1 MDCTHCRTPLPDE
14 ARFCFS
20 CGSDLSDG
28 GVKTVVRPRDV
39 TAELQDRLTR
49 VLSGRYTVQKLLGA
63 GGMGAVF
70 LADDLTLERAVAIKV
85 LPPDMSRDERVV
97 ARFQREAK
105 TAAKLDH
112 PNIIPIHRVE
122 GESGLHYI
130 VMKYVTGRSLDS
142 MLDAG
147 QPLPI
152 PFALRILGEAAA
164 ALGHAHARGVV
175 HRDVKPA
182 NIMLGADDQ
191 VVLTD
196 FGISKVGDL
205 TAQLTQTGMII
216 GTPHYMAPEQATG
229 RDVDGRADQ
238 YSLAVLGHQLFT
250 GKLLFS
256 GDAAHT
262 IIYRHVSE
270 QPPRVMS
277 LRPDVPPA
285 VDAALDRALRKEP
298 DERFATMEEFA
309 RALRGESVAGAV
321 TAKPS
326 TRALNAATVRMAR
339 PMRKRPSRKRAVI
352 VSLAVLVAAGALA
365 ARAVTGRPGVVAS
378 TSTLSETVAPPPGA
392 TPLVVAP
399 VDTAA
404 ATSQVASNPPTDSVT
419 PAPLATTTSKPNV
432 RPIAQRAGGLRA
444 GRRTSA
450 ARDSRQDQRSLP
462 APQFARLTVASEP
475 YGTLFVDG
483 VEIGDTPIANY
494 SLPVGQRVELRV
506 ERDGYKTKRESIM
519 ISGPN
524 AIRRRYVLESGEQP

>member
-1 MDCTHCRTPLPDE
+1 VDCTHCHTPLPDE

-39 TAELQDRLTR
+39 TAELQDRLTH
-49 VLSGRYTVQKLLGA
+49 VLAGRYNVQKLLGA

-70 LADDLTLERAVAIKV
+70 LAEDLTLERTVAIKV

-97 ARFQREAK
+97 VRFQREAK

-122 GESGLHYI
+122 SESGLHYF

-142 MLDAG
+142 MLEEG
-147 QPLPI
+147 QPLPV
-152 PFALRILGEAAA
+152 PFVVRVLAEAAA

-229 RDVDGRADQ
+229 REVDGRADQ
-238 YSLAVLGHQLFT
+238 YSLAVLGYQLFT
-250 GKLLFS
+250 GKLLFG
-256 GDAAHT
+256 GDSAHT

-270 QPPRVMS
+270 QPPRVS
-277 LRPDVPPA
+277 LVRPDVPPA
-285 VDAALDRALRKEP
+285 ADTALDRALSKQP
-298 DERFATMEEFA
+298 DERFATMEDFA
-309 RALRGESVAGAV
+309 RALRDESVAGSLK
-321 TAKPS
+321 TKPM
-326 TRALNAATVRMAR
+326 TRALNAPTVPIAR
-339 PMRKRPSRKRAVI
+339 RAPRPKPSRRVPMIAI
-352 VSLAVLVAAGALA
+352 LAVVVAAGGVA
-365 ARAVTGRPGVVAS
+365 AAYMTRQTRVTSAPMPES
-378 TSTLSETVAPPPGA
+378 TTVAA
-392 TPLVVAP
+392 AP
-399 VDTAA
+399 TV
-404 ATSQVASNPPTDSVT
+404 NEP
-419 PAPLATTTSKPNV
+419 PLATPMDTATPTVDSLVPPPV
-432 RPIAQRAGGLRA
+432 VVETRPRPIAQRAA
-444 GRRTSA
+444 RRTSA
-450 ARDSRQDQRSLP
+450 ARSAP
-462 APQFARLTVASEP
+462 ADDERAQGRQFARLTVASEP

-483 VEIGDTPIANY
+483 VEVGDTPIANF
-494 SLPVGQRVELRV
+494 SLPVGRRVELRV

-524 AIRRRYVLESGEQP
+524 PVRRRYILEPGEQP

>member
-1 MDCTHCRTPLPDE
+1 MNCTHCQTPLPDE

-20 CGSDLSDG
+20 CGSDLSGG

-39 TAELQDRLTR
+39 TAELQDRMTHVLT
-49 VLSGRYTVQKLLGA
+49 GRYRVQKLLGA

-70 LADDLTLERAVAIKV
+70 LADDLTLEREVAIKV

-122 GESGLHYI
+122 SEGGLHYF

-142 MLDAG
+142 MLDDG
-147 QPLPI
+147 RPLPI
-152 PFALRILGEAAA
+152 PFATRVLSEAAA

-238 YSLAVLGHQLFT
+238 YSLAVVGYQLFT

-256 GDAAHT
+256 GDSAHT

-270 QPPRVMS
+270 EPPRAS
-277 LRPDVPPA
+277 SSRSDVPPA
-285 VDAALDRALRKEP
+285 ADAALSRALRKEP
-298 DERFATMEEFA
+298 NERFATMEEFA
-309 RALRGESVAGAV
+309 RALRGEAVAG
-321 TAKPS
+321 TAPKPS
-326 TRALNAATVRMAR
+326 TRALNAATVPLKRSA
-339 PMRKRPSRKRAVI
+339 PRKKRSRAP
-352 VSLAVLVAAGALA
+352 LVAAALTVLLVGGAA
-365 ARAVTGRPGVVAS
+365 GAWMVTNRQPATEVANAPAIQI
-378 TSTLSETVAPPPGA
+378 ETAPPPA
-392 TPLVVAP
+392 APPIVSAP
-399 VDTAA
+399 VDTTPALP
-404 ATSQVASNPPTDSVT
+404 ATSSTTGADSAPPAVT
-419 PAPLATTTSKPNV
+419 KRPSARPLANL
-432 RPIAQRAGGLRA
+432 AA
-444 GRRTSA
+444 RRTARRA
-450 ARDSRQDQRSLP
+450 ASDEERP
-462 APQFARLTVASEP
+462 AAQFARLTVASEP
-475 YGTLFVDG
+475 YGTLYVDG
-483 VEIGDTPIANY
+483 VEVGDTPIANHP
-494 SLPVGQRVELRV
+494 LPIGRRVELRV
-506 ERDGYKTKRESIM
+506 ERDGYRTKRESIM

-524 AIRRRYVLESGEQP
+524 PVRRRYILEPAEQP

>member
-39 TAELQDRLTR
+39 TAELQDRLTHT
-49 VLSGRYTVQKLLGA
+49 LSGRYKVKKLLGA

-70 LADDLTLERAVAIKV
+70 LADDLTLEREVAIKV

-97 ARFQREAK
+97 ARFHREAK
-105 TAAKLDH
+105 TAARLDH

-122 GESGLHYI
+122 SESGLHYF
-130 VMKYVTGRSLDS
+130 VMKYVTGRSLES

-152 PFALRILGEAAA
+152 PFAIRVLSEAAA

-196 FGISKVGDL
+196 FGISKAGDL
-205 TAQLTQTGMII
+205 TSQLTQTGMII

-256 GDAAHT
+256 GDSAHT

-270 QPPRVMS
+270 QPPRVAK
-277 LRPDVPPA
+277 LRPEVPAA
-285 VDAALDRALRKEP
+285 VDTALDRALRKEP
-298 DERFATMEEFA
+298 DERFATMDAFA
-309 RALRGESVAGAV
+309 RALRGESVASDA
-321 TAKPS
+321 TPRPS
-326 TRALNAATVRMAR
+326 TRALNAPTVRMAPAPTRARRSRR
-339 PMRKRPSRKRAVI
+339 PALIAAAVAM
-352 VSLAVLVAAGALA
+352 LAIGAVGAQMVLGRSTTAAPTA
-365 ARAVTGRPGVVAS
+365 TSTDVVA
-378 TSTLSETVAPPPGA
+378 APPPAAPPLPVASIDSSA
-392 TPLVVAP
+392 TTSP
-399 VDTAA
+399 
-404 ATSQVASNPPTDSVT
+404 ATSSPSTDPVASPPVITRNE
-419 PAPLATTTSKPNV
+419 PGV
-432 RPIAQRAGGLRA
+432 RPIADRLARRA
-444 GRRTSA
+444 A
-450 ARDSRQDQRSLP
+450 ARTGDADRP
-462 APQFARLTVASEP
+462 APLRQLARLTVASEP
-475 YGTLFVDG
+475 YGTLYVDG

-494 SLPVGQRVELRV
+494 QLPVGRRVELRV

-519 ISGPN
+519 VNGPN
-524 AIRRRYVLESGEQP
+524 AIRRRYILEAGEQP

>member
-1 MDCTHCRTPLPDE
+1 MDCTHCHTPLPDE

-28 GVKTVVRPRDV
+28 GVKTVVHPRDV

-49 VLSGRYTVQKLLGA
+49 VLGGRYNVQKLLGA

-70 LADDLTLERAVAIKV
+70 LAEDLTLERTVAIKV

-122 GESGLHYI
+122 SESGLHYF

-142 MLDAG
+142 LLEAG
-147 QPLPI
+147 QPLPV
-152 PFALRILGEAAA
+152 PFAMRVLAEAAA

-238 YSLAVLGHQLFT
+238 YSLAVLGYQLFT

-256 GDAAHT
+256 GDSAHT

-270 QPPRVMS
+270 QPPLVSS
-277 LRPDVPPA
+277 LRPEVPPA
-285 VDAALDRALRKEP
+285 AEAALDRALSKEP
-298 DERFATMEEFA
+298 DERFPTMEDFA
-309 RALRGESVAGAV
+309 RALRGEVVAAPAK
-321 TAKPS
+321 AKPS
-326 TRALNAATVRMAR
+326 TRVLNAPTVPIARREVRPKPSRRVPLIALLALLLAAGGVAAAFMTRQARVASAPREDKRAADAAPAVTEPTATVPVDTSSPA
-339 PMRKRPSRKRAVI
+339 AVD
-352 VSLAVLVAAGALA
+352 SAPTTDSA
-365 ARAVTGRPGVVAS
+365 
-378 TSTLSETVAPPPGA
+378 APPPA
-392 TPLVVAP
+392 VIEPRL
-399 VDTAA
+399 
-404 ATSQVASNPPTDSVT
+404 
-419 PAPLATTTSKPNV
+419 
-432 RPIAQRAGGLRA
+432 RPIAQRVA
-444 GRRTSA
+444 RRVSA
-450 ARDSRQDQRSLP
+450 ARGSPQGRAQGDSGRRNVER
-462 APQFARLTVASEP
+462 QFARLTVASEP

-483 VEIGDTPIANY
+483 VEVGDTPIANY
-494 SLPVGQRVELRV
+494 SLPVGRRVELRI

-524 AIRRRYVLESGEQP
+524 PVRRRYILEPEQP

>member
-49 VLSGRYTVQKLLGA
+49 VLTGRYTVRKLLGA

-70 LADDLTLERAVAIKV
+70 LADDLTLEREVAIKV
-85 LPPDMSRDERVV
+85 LPPDMSRDDRVV
-97 ARFQREAK
+97 ARFHREAK

-122 GESGLHYI
+122 SESGLHYF
-130 VMKYVTGRSLDS
+130 VMKYVTGRSLES

-147 QPLPI
+147 RPLPI
-152 PFALRILGEAAA
+152 PLAVRILSEAAA

-175 HRDVKPA
+175 HRDIKPA

-229 RDVDGRADQ
+229 REVDGRADQ

-256 GDAAHT
+256 GDSAHT

-270 QPPRVMS
+270 QPPRVAS

-309 RALRGESVAGAV
+309 RALRGESVASQSASR
-321 TAKPS
+321 PS
-326 TRALNAATVRMAR
+326 TRALNAATVRMKPA
-339 PMRKRPSRKRAVI
+339 PVRKRTSRRAPGIAIAAV
-352 VSLAVLVAAGALA
+352 VLVIAGLGARMTLGRSA
-365 ARAVTGRPGVVAS
+365 AREAASPIDVA
-378 TSTLSETVAPPPGA
+378 TAPPPAAPPPVA
-392 TPLVVAP
+392 T
-399 VDTAA
+399 VDTS
-404 ATSQVASNPPTDSVT
+404 ATASLAPQSPSTDSVIPSIT
-419 PAPLATTTSKPNV
+419 RSEPSV
-432 RPIAQRAGGLRA
+432 RPIAPRLARRVNGARGGDAERS
-444 GRRTSA
+444 TPT
-450 ARDSRQDQRSLP
+450 RQL
-462 APQFARLTVASEP
+462 ARLTVASEP

-483 VEIGDTPIANY
+483 VEVGDTPIANY
-494 SLPVGQRVELRV
+494 QLPVGRRVEVRV
-506 ERDGYKTKRESIM
+506 ERDGYKTKRETITV
-519 ISGPN
+519 SGPN
-524 AIRRRYVLESGEQP
+524 AIRRRYILEPGEQP

>member
-1 MDCTHCRTPLPDE
+1 MDCTHCHTPLPDE

-49 VLSGRYTVQKLLGA
+49 VLAGRYAVHKLLGA

-205 TAQLTQTGMII
+205 TSQLTQTGMII

-229 RDVDGRADQ
+229 REVDGRADQ

-256 GDAAHT
+256 GDSAHT

-277 LRPDVPPA
+277 LRPDVPRA

-298 DERFATMEEFA
+298 DERFATMEDFA
-309 RALRGESVAGAV
+309 RALRGESVGGAV

-326 TRALNAATVRMAR
+326 TRALNAATVRMAQ
-339 PMRKRPSRKRAVI
+339 PAMRKRPARKRAVI
-352 VSLAVLVAAGALA
+352 ATLAVLVAAGALA
-365 ARAVTGRPGVVAS
+365 ARVVAGRPGAVGT
-378 TSTLSETVAPPPGA
+378 TSTPSETVAPPPGA
-392 TPLVVAP
+392 PPLVVAP
-399 VDTAA
+399 VDTTA
-404 ATSQVASNPPTDSVT
+404 ATSQVASNAPTDSVT
-419 PAPLATTTSKPNV
+419 PAPLATTSEPKV
-432 RPIAQRAGGLRA
+432 RPIAQRAGALRA
-444 GRRTSA
+444 GRRTNA
-450 ARDSRQDQRSLP
+450 ARSAQQDDELP
-462 APQFARLTVASEP
+462 ARQFARLTVASEP

-494 SLPVGQRVELRV
+494 SLPVGRRVELRV

-524 AIRRRYVLESGEQP
+524 AIRRRYILESGEQP

>member
-1 MDCTHCRTPLPDE
+1 MDCTRCRTPLPDE

-20 CGSDLSDG
+20 CGSDMSDG

-49 VLSGRYTVQKLLGA
+49 VLAGRYRVQKLLGA

-70 LADDLTLERAVAIKV
+70 LADDLTLEREVAIKV
-85 LPPDMSRDERVV
+85 LPPDMSSDERVV
-97 ARFQREAK
+97 ARFHREAK

-122 GESGLHYI
+122 SESGLHYF
-130 VMKYVTGRSLDS
+130 VMKYVTGRSLES
-142 MLDAG
+142 MLEAQ

-152 PFALRILGEAAA
+152 AFAVRILSEAAA

-216 GTPHYMAPEQATG
+216 GTPHFMAPEQATG

-256 GDAAHT
+256 GDSAHT

-270 QPPRVMS
+270 QPPRVAK
-277 LRPDVPPA
+277 LRPEVPAA

-298 DERFATMEEFA
+298 DERFATMEEFV
-309 RALRGESVAGAV
+309 RALRGESVASRG
-321 TAKPS
+321 TPRPS
-326 TRALNAATVRMAR
+326 TRALNAATVRLPQAPAPGR
-339 PMRKRPSRKRAVI
+339 RSRRAASI
-352 VSLAVLVAAGALA
+352 AAAAIILVAGAVGARMALGRSKVPVETATPSTNVA
-365 ARAVTGRPGVVAS
+365 ATPAVAVPLLPIAPVDSSVA
-378 TSTLSETVAPPPGA
+378 TSSSSPADSQVAPPMVTRNEP
-392 TPLVVAP
+392 TVRPVAERL
-399 VDTAA
+399 TRR
-404 ATSQVASNPPTDSVT
+404 VASRTTDADR
-419 PAPLATTTSKPNV
+419 PAPI
-432 RPIAQRAGGLRA
+432 R
-444 GRRTSA
+444 
-450 ARDSRQDQRSLP
+450 
-462 APQFARLTVASEP
+462 QFARLTVASEP
-475 YGTLFVDG
+475 YGTLYIDG

-494 SLPVGQRVELRV
+494 QLPVGRRVELRV
-506 ERDGYKTKRESIM
+506 ERDGYRTKRESIM
-519 ISGPN
+519 VNGPN
-524 AIRRRYVLESGEQP
+524 AIRRRYILESAEQP

>member
-1 MDCTHCRTPLPDE
+1 MDCTHCHTPLPDE

-20 CGSDLSDG
+20 CGSDLSGG

-39 TAELQDRLTR
+39 TVELHDRLTH
-49 VLSGRYTVQKLLGA
+49 VLAGRYNVQKLLGA

-122 GESGLHYI
+122 SESGLHYF
-130 VMKYVTGRSLDS
+130 VMKYVTGRSLES
-142 MLDAG
+142 VLDAG

-152 PFALRILGEAAA
+152 SFVVRILAEAAA

-216 GTPHYMAPEQATG
+216 GTPHYMAPEQAKG
-229 RDVDGRADQ
+229 CEVDGRADQ
-238 YSLAVLGHQLFT
+238 YSLAVLGHQLLT

-256 GDAAHT
+256 GDSAHT

-270 QPPRVMS
+270 QPPRVAS
-277 LRPDVPPA
+277 LRSDVPPA

-309 RALRGESVAGAV
+309 RALRGEAVASAP
-321 TAKPS
+321 TARPS
-326 TRALNAATVRMAR
+326 TRALNAATVRLTQ
-339 PMRKRPSRKRAVI
+339 PPKRKRPSRRPVLIAT
-352 VSLAVLVAAGALA
+352 LAVVLAAGALG
-365 ARAVTGRPGVVAS
+365 ARMVIGGPAVTGSTTTPSEIAASPPAAPPLPVVSDDTNASVSQIPSSPPGDSVAS
-378 TSTLSETVAPPPGA
+378 API
-392 TPLVVAP
+392 
-399 VDTAA
+399 
-404 ATSQVASNPPTDSVT
+404 
-419 PAPLATTTSKPNV
+419 TTTNEPRL
-432 RPIAQRAGGLRA
+432 RPSAQRVA
-444 GRRTSA
+444 RRLSA
-450 ARDSRQDQRSLP
+450 ERNAQRDDDRSLP
-462 APQFARLTVASEP
+462 ARQFARLTVASEP
-475 YGTLFVDG
+475 YGTLYVDG
-483 VEIGDTPIANY
+483 VEVGDTPIANY
-494 SLPVGQRVELRV
+494 QLPVGRRVEVRV

-524 AIRRRYVLESGEQP
+524 AIRRRYLLELGEQP

>member
-1 MDCTHCRTPLPDE
+1 MDCTHCHTPLPDE

-39 TAELQDRLTR
+39 TAELQDRLTH
-49 VLSGRYTVQKLLGA
+49 VLAGRYNVQKLLGA

-70 LADDLTLERAVAIKV
+70 LAEDLTLERTVAIKV

-122 GESGLHYI
+122 SESGIHYF

-142 MLDAG
+142 LLEAG
-147 QPLPI
+147 QPLPV
-152 PFALRILGEAAA
+152 PFAMRVLAEAAA

-229 RDVDGRADQ
+229 REVDGRADQ
-238 YSLAVLGHQLFT
+238 YSLAVLGYQLFT

-256 GDAAHT
+256 GDSAHT

-270 QPPRVMS
+270 QPPRVSS
-277 LRPDVPPA
+277 LRPEVPPA
-285 VDAALDRALRKEP
+285 AEAALDRALSKEP
-298 DERFATMEEFA
+298 DERFRTMEDFA
-309 RALRGESVAGAV
+309 RALRGEAVAAPAK
-321 TAKPS
+321 AKPS
-326 TRALNAATVRMAR
+326 TRVLNAPTVPIAR
-339 PMRKRPSRKRAVI
+339 REVRAKPSRRVPVI
-352 VSLAVLVAAGALA
+352 AMLAILVAAGGVA
-365 ARAVTGRPGVVAS
+365 AAFMTRQARVASAPREDNRVADAAPAVTEPGPAAITADTSSPAVDSVA
-378 TSTLSETVAPPPGA
+378 
-392 TPLVVAP
+392 
-399 VDTAA
+399 
-404 ATSQVASNPPTDSVT
+404 ASSPPTVIET
-419 PAPLATTTSKPNV
+419 RP
-432 RPIAQRAGGLRA
+432 RPIAQRLARRSGAARSAPADDDRARA
-444 GRRTSA
+444 GR
-450 ARDSRQDQRSLP
+450 
-462 APQFARLTVASEP
+462 QFARLTVASEP

-494 SLPVGQRVELRV
+494 SLPVGRRVELRI

-524 AIRRRYVLESGEQP
+524 PVRRRYILEPEQP

>member
-1 MDCTHCRTPLPDE
+1 MDCTHCHTPLPDE

-39 TAELQDRLTR
+39 TAELHDRLTH
-49 VLSGRYTVQKLLGA
+49 VLSGRYRVQKLLGA

-70 LADDLTLERAVAIKV
+70 LADDLTLEREVAIKV

-97 ARFQREAK
+97 ARFHREAK

-122 GESGLHYI
+122 SESGLHYF
-130 VMKYVTGRSLDS
+130 VMKYVTGRSLES

-152 PFALRILGEAAA
+152 PFAVRILSEAAA

-256 GDAAHT
+256 GDSAHT

-270 QPPRVMS
+270 QPPRVAK
-277 LRPDVPPA
+277 LRPEVPAA

-298 DERFATMEEFA
+298 DERFASMEEFA
-309 RALRGESVAGAV
+309 RALRGEAIADP
-321 TAKPS
+321 TAPRPS
-326 TRALNAATVRMAR
+326 TRALNAATVRIAQAPAR
-339 PMRKRPSRKRAVI
+339 ARKSRRPVRIAAAA
-352 VSLAVLVAAGALA
+352 AVLVIAAVGARTALLRSTSVDQTVG
-365 ARAVTGRPGVVAS
+365 ARADVA
-378 TSTLSETVAPPPGA
+378 TAPPPA
-392 TPLVVAP
+392 APPLPVAS
-399 VDTAA
+399 DSSA
-404 ATSQVASNPPTDSVT
+404 ATSAADAKPSPDSTV
-419 PAPLATTTSKPNV
+419 PAPVIPRNEPRA
-432 RPIAQRAGGLRA
+432 RPIAQRLA
-444 GRRTSA
+444 RRMNGTRTGTA
-450 ARDSRQDQRSLP
+450 DEP
-462 APQFARLTVASEP
+462 APVRQFARLTVASEP
-475 YGTLFVDG
+475 YGTLYIDG

-494 SLPVGQRVELRV
+494 QVPVGRRVELRV
-506 ERDGYKTKRESIM
+506 ERDGFRTRRESIM
-519 ISGPN
+519 VNGPN
-524 AIRRRYVLESGEQP
+524 AIRRRYILEPGEQP

>member
-1 MDCTHCRTPLPDE
+1 MDCTHCHTPLPDE

-28 GVKTVVRPRDV
+28 GVKTIVRPRDV

-49 VLSGRYTVQKLLGA
+49 VLAGRYTVQKLLGA

-152 PFALRILGEAAA
+152 PFAMRILAEAAA

-256 GDAAHT
+256 GDSAHT

-270 QPPRVMS
+270 QPPRVVS

-309 RALRGESVAGAV
+309 RAVRGESVAGAV

-326 TRALNAATVRMAR
+326 TRALNAATVRMAQ
-339 PMRKRPSRKRAVI
+339 PAMRKRRSRKRAVFAT
-352 VSLAVLVAAGALA
+352 LAVLVAAGALA
-365 ARAVTGRPGVVAS
+365 ARAVTGRPGVAGSTASPSAIVA
-378 TSTLSETVAPPPGA
+378 APPPA
-392 TPLVVAP
+392 TQPPPAAP
-399 VDTAA
+399 VDTSASLS
-404 ATSQVASNPPTDSVT
+404 TSLVADPVVTKPVT
-419 PAPLATTTSKPNV
+419 PTKEPRI
-432 RPIAQRAGGLRA
+432 RPIAQRGGALRA

-450 ARDSRQDQRSLP
+450 ARSAQQDDALP
-462 APQFARLTVASEP
+462 AQQFARLTVASEP

-494 SLPVGQRVELRV
+494 SLPVGRRVELRV

-519 ISGPN
+519 ITGPN
-524 AIRRRYVLESGEQP
+524 AIRRRYILESGEQP

>member
-1 MDCTHCRTPLPDE
+1 MDCTHCHTPLPDE

-39 TAELQDRLTR
+39 TAELEDRLTR
-49 VLSGRYTVQKLLGA
+49 VLAGRYKVQKLLGA

-70 LADDLTLERAVAIKV
+70 LADDLTLEREVAIKV
-85 LPPDMSRDERVV
+85 LPPDMSRDDRVV

-122 GESGLHYI
+122 SESGLHYF
-130 VMKYVTGRSLDS
+130 VMKYVTGRSLES
-142 MLDAG
+142 MLEPG
-147 QPLPI
+147 QPLPV
-152 PFALRILGEAAA
+152 PFVIRVLAEAAA

-229 RDVDGRADQ
+229 REVDGRADQ

-256 GDAAHT
+256 GDSAHT

-270 QPPRVMS
+270 EPPRVAS
-277 LRPDVPPA
+277 LRRDVPPA
-285 VDAALDRALRKEP
+285 ADAALHRALRKQP
-298 DERFATMEEFA
+298 DERFATMEAFA
-309 RALRGESVAGAV
+309 KALRGEAVPGA
-321 TAKPS
+321 APALPS
-326 TRALNAATVRMAR
+326 TRVLNAATVRMTQPAR
-339 PMRKRPSRKRAVI
+339 RKQPSRRRAAI
-352 VSLAVLVAAGALA
+352 AALAVLLVVGVLGAGMLIDRPDATPSTALPKEIVAASPPA
-365 ARAVTGRPGVVAS
+365 APPVPVPAVDTS
-378 TSTLSETVAPPPGA
+378 TSLSHV
-392 TPLVVAP
+392 L
-399 VDTAA
+399 
-404 ATSQVASNPPTDSVT
+404 SNPPADSVV
-419 PAPLATTTSKPNV
+419 AQPLTATDEPKL
-432 RPIAQRAGGLRA
+432 RPIAQRAG
-444 GRRTSA
+444 RRTSVPPREHSRNA
-450 ARDSRQDQRSLP
+450 QRDPVR
-462 APQFARLTVASEP
+462 QFAHLTVASEP
-475 YGTLFVDG
+475 YGTLYVDG
-483 VEIGDTPIANY
+483 VEVGDTPIANY
-494 SLPVGQRVELRV
+494 PLPLGRRVELRV
-506 ERDGYKTKRESIM
+506 ERDGYKSKRESIM

-524 AIRRRYVLESGEQP
+524 PIRRRYILEPGEQP

>member
-39 TAELQDRLTR
+39 TAELQGQLTH
-49 VLSGRYTVQKLLGA
+49 VLSGRYKVRTLLGA

-70 LADDLTLERAVAIKV
+70 LADDLTLEREVAIKV

-97 ARFQREAK
+97 ARFHREAK

-122 GESGLHYI
+122 SESGLHYF
-130 VMKYVTGRSLDS
+130 VMKYVTGRSLES

-152 PFALRILGEAAA
+152 PFAVRILSEAAA

-256 GDAAHT
+256 GDSAHT

-270 QPPRVMS
+270 QPPRVAQM
-277 LRPDVPPA
+277 RPEVPPA

-298 DERFATMEEFA
+298 DERFVSMEEFA
-309 RALRGESVAGAV
+309 RALRGEAVADP
-321 TAKPS
+321 TTPRPS
-326 TRALNAATVRMAR
+326 TRSLNAATVRMRQLPAR
-339 PMRKRPSRKRAVI
+339 ARKSRRPVVIAAVA
-352 VSLAVLVAAGALA
+352 VVLVIGAVGARTVLVRSKAAAPVA
-365 ARAVTGRPGVVAS
+365 TPRDVAS
-378 TSTLSETVAPPPGA
+378 APPPA
-392 TPLVVAP
+392 APPLPVAS
-399 VDTAA
+399 VDSSV
-404 ATSQVASNPPTDSVT
+404 ATSATSAKPSTDSAV
-419 PAPLATTTSKPNV
+419 PPPVIARNEPRV
-432 RPIAQRAGGLRA
+432 RPIAQRLA
-444 GRRTSA
+444 RRVNG
-450 ARDSRQDQRSLP
+450 ARTGDAEQP
-462 APQFARLTVASEP
+462 APVRQFARLTVASEP
-475 YGTLFVDG
+475 YGTLYVDG
-483 VEIGDTPIANY
+483 VEVGDTPIANY
-494 SLPVGQRVELRV
+494 QVPVGRRVELRV
-506 ERDGYKTKRESIM
+506 ERDGFKTRRESIM
-519 ISGPN
+519 VNGPN
-524 AIRRRYVLESGEQP
+524 AIRRRYILESGEQP

>member
-28 GVKTVVRPRDV
+28 GIKTVVRPRDV

-49 VLSGRYTVQKLLGA
+49 VLTGRYTVRKLLGA

-70 LADDLTLERAVAIKV
+70 LADDLTLEREVAIKV
-85 LPPDMSRDERVV
+85 LPPDMSRDDRVV
-97 ARFQREAK
+97 ARFHREAK

-122 GESGLHYI
+122 SESGLHYF
-130 VMKYVTGRSLDS
+130 VMKYVAGRSLES

-152 PFALRILGEAAA
+152 PFAVRILSEAAA

-229 RDVDGRADQ
+229 REVDGRADQ
-238 YSLAVLGHQLFT
+238 YSLAVLGHQLFS

-256 GDAAHT
+256 GDSAHT

-270 QPPRVMS
+270 QPPRVAT
-277 LRPDVPPA
+277 LRSDVPPA
-285 VDAALDRALRKEP
+285 VDATLDRALRKEP

-309 RALRGESVAGAV
+309 RALRGESVPSPSASR
-321 TAKPS
+321 PS
-326 TRALNAATVRMAR
+326 TRALNAATVRMKPPTVR
-339 PMRKRPSRKRAVI
+339 TRTSRRAAAIAVAA
-352 VSLAVLVAAGALA
+352 VVLVGAGAGAKMMSGRSAA
-365 ARAVTGRPGVVAS
+365 AREAAS
-378 TSTLSETVAPPPGA
+378 PIDSATVPPPAAPPP
-392 TPLVVAP
+392 
-399 VDTAA
+399 
-404 ATSQVASNPPTDSVT
+404 VASADSSATASLLPQNPSTDSAIPPVT
-419 PAPLATTTSKPNV
+419 RDAPSV
-432 RPIAQRAGGLRA
+432 RPIAQRPIAQRLARRASEARGGDAERS
-444 GRRTSA
+444 TPT
-450 ARDSRQDQRSLP
+450 RQL
-462 APQFARLTVASEP
+462 ARLTVASEP

-483 VEIGDTPIANY
+483 VEVGDTPIANY
-494 SLPVGQRVELRV
+494 QLPVGRRVEVRV
-506 ERDGYKTKRESIM
+506 ERDGYKTKRETITV
-519 ISGPN
+519 SGPN
-524 AIRRRYVLESGEQP
+524 AIRRRYILEPGEQP

>member
-1 MDCTHCRTPLPDE
+1 MNCTHCHTPLPDE
-14 ARFCFS
+14 ARFCFA
-20 CGSDLSDG
+20 CGSDLSGG

-39 TAELQDRLTR
+39 TAELQDRLTH

-85 LPPDMSRDERVV
+85 LPPEMSRDERVV
-97 ARFQREAK
+97 ARFHREAK

-122 GESGLHYI
+122 SESGLHYF
-130 VMKYVTGRSLDS
+130 VMKYVTGRSLES
-142 MLDAG
+142 ILDVG
-147 QPLPI
+147 EPLPI
-152 PFALRILGEAAA
+152 PFAVRMLTEAAA

-250 GKLLFS
+250 GRLLFS
-256 GDAAHT
+256 GDSAHT

-270 QPPRVMS
+270 QPPRVAS
-277 LRPDVPPA
+277 LRPEVPAA

-309 RALRGESVAGAV
+309 RALRGEGAAV
-321 TAKPS
+321 PRTRPA
-326 TRALNAATVRMAR
+326 TRALNAATVRMTQPQRR
-339 PMRKRPSRKRAVI
+339 PRKSRRFAAIAAVAAI
-352 VSLAVLVAAGALA
+352 LAAGALGA
-365 ARAVTGRPGVVAS
+365 TMVLGRS
-378 TSTLSETVAPPPGA
+378 NAPPSTA
-392 TPLVVAP
+392 TPTELAASPPPAAP
-399 VDTAA
+399 PDPAALVDTSI
-404 ATSQVASNPPTDSVT
+404 ATSSTTPSRSTDSVK
-419 PAPLATTTSKPNV
+419 PAPVIALNEPRS
-432 RPIAQRAGGLRA
+432 RPVAQRLA
-444 GRRTSA
+444 RRVSEARTGDANRSA
-450 ARDSRQDQRSLP
+450 PIR
-462 APQFARLTVASEP
+462 QFARLTVASEP
-475 YGTLFVDG
+475 YGTLYVDG
-483 VEIGDTPIANY
+483 VEVGDTPIANY
-494 SLPVGQRVELRV
+494 QLPVGRRVELRV
-506 ERDGYKTKRESIM
+506 ERDGYKTRRESI
-519 ISGPN
+519 IVNGPN
-524 AIRRRYVLESGEQP
+524 PIRRRYILEAGEQP

>member
-20 CGSDLSDG
+20 CGSDLSGG
-28 GVKTVVRPRDV
+28 GVKTVVRPHDV
-39 TAELQDRLTR
+39 TAELQDRLTH
-49 VLSGRYTVQKLLGA
+49 VLAGRYTVQKLLGA

-70 LADDLTLERAVAIKV
+70 LADDLALERAVAIKV

-122 GESGLHYI
+122 SENGLHYF
-130 VMKYVTGRSLDS
+130 VMKYVTGRSLES

-152 PFALRILGEAAA
+152 PFAMRILAEAAA

-238 YSLAVLGHQLFT
+238 YALAVLGHQLFT
-250 GKLLFS
+250 GRLLFS
-256 GDAAHT
+256 GDSAHT

-270 QPPRVMS
+270 QPPRVAS

-326 TRALNAATVRMAR
+326 TRALNAATVRMTQPA
-339 PMRKRPSRKRAVI
+339 MRKRPSRAVI
-352 VSLAVLVAAGALA
+352 ATLAVLAAAGALA
-365 ARAVTGRPGVVAS
+365 ARTLVGRREVTGSTVSPPSAPPLPVAS
-378 TSTLSETVAPPPGA
+378 SDTSAPI
-392 TPLVVAP
+392 
-399 VDTAA
+399 
-404 ATSQVASNPPTDSVT
+404 SQVSSSVPTDSVV
-419 PAPLATTTSKPNV
+419 PPPVAATNEPRV
-432 RPIAQRAGGLRA
+432 RPIVQRAA
-444 GRRTSA
+444 RRTSA
-450 ARDSRQDQRSLP
+450 ARNAQPNDDRPSP
-462 APQFARLTVASEP
+462 ARQFARLTVASEP

-483 VEIGDTPIANY
+483 LEIGDTPIANY
-494 SLPVGQRVELRV
+494 SLPVGRRVELRV

-519 ISGPN
+519 VTGPN
-524 AIRRRYVLESGEQP
+524 AIRRRYILESGEQP

>member
-1 MDCTHCRTPLPDE
+1 MNCTHCQTPLPDE

-20 CGSDLSDG
+20 CGSDLSGG

-39 TAELQDRLTR
+39 TAELQERMTH
-49 VLSGRYTVQKLLGA
+49 VLAGRYRVQKLLGA

-70 LADDLTLERAVAIKV
+70 LADDLTLEREVAIKV

-97 ARFQREAK
+97 VRFQREAK

-122 GESGLHYI
+122 SEGGLHYF

-142 MLDAG
+142 VLDDG
-147 QPLPI
+147 RPLPV
-152 PFALRILGEAAA
+152 PFAMRVLSEAAA
-164 ALGHAHARGVV
+164 ALGHAHTRGVV

-238 YSLAVLGHQLFT
+238 YSLAVVGYQLFT

-256 GDAAHT
+256 GDSAHT

-270 QPPRVMS
+270 EPPRTS
-277 LRPDVPPA
+277 SSRPDVPPA
-285 VDAALDRALRKEP
+285 ADAALHRALRKEP
-298 DERFATMEEFA
+298 NERFATMEDFA
-309 RALRGESVAGAV
+309 RALRGEAVAS
-321 TAKPS
+321 TRPRPS
-326 TRALNAATVRMAR
+326 TRALNAATVPLAAR
-339 PMRKRPSRKRAVI
+339 RAPRKKSSRVP
-352 VSLAVLVAAGALA
+352 LVAAALTVILATGAAGAWIMMNRRATTASEKTPPAQVVSMSPPPPA
-365 ARAVTGRPGVVAS
+365 APLPVAS
-378 TSTLSETVAPPPGA
+378 VDTSTVTPTSEP
-392 TPLVVAP
+392 
-399 VDTAA
+399 
-404 ATSQVASNPPTDSVT
+404 NPPADSVISRPSVT
-419 PAPLATTTSKPNV
+419 PKRPRLG
-432 RPIAQRAGGLRA
+432 PIAQRV

-450 ARDSRQDQRSLP
+450 VRGAQQEAD
-462 APQFARLTVASEP
+462 APRFARLTVASEP
-475 YGTLFVDG
+475 YGTLYVDG
-483 VEIGDTPIANY
+483 VEVGDTPIANHP
-494 SLPVGQRVELRV
+494 LPIGHRVELRV
-506 ERDGYKTKRESIM
+506 ERDGYRTKRESIM

-524 AIRRRYVLESGEQP
+524 PVRRRYILEPAEQP

>member
-1 MDCTHCRTPLPDE
+1 MDCTHCHTPLPDE

-39 TAELQDRLTR
+39 TVELHDRLTH
-49 VLSGRYTVQKLLGA
+49 VLAGRYKVQKLLGA

-122 GESGLHYI
+122 SESGLHYF
-130 VMKYVTGRSLDS
+130 VMKYVTGRSLES

-152 PFALRILGEAAA
+152 PFAMRVLAEAAA

-182 NIMLGADDQ
+182 NIMLGTDDQ

-229 RDVDGRADQ
+229 REVDGRADQ

-256 GDAAHT
+256 GDSAHT
-262 IIYRHVSE
+262 IIYRHVTE
-270 QPPRVMS
+270 QPPRVAS

-309 RALRGESVAGAV
+309 RALRSEAVAGPT
-321 TAKPS
+321 TARPS
-326 TRALNAATVRMAR
+326 TRALSAATVRMTQPAR
-339 PMRKRPSRKRAVI
+339 RKPPSRRRAVI
-352 VSLAVLVAAGALA
+352 VPLA
-365 ARAVTGRPGVVAS
+365 ALVVAS
-378 TSTLSETVAPPPGA
+378 IVGAWMVLDRQEPTGATGSRSEIVAASPPAAPPQP
-392 TPLVVAP
+392 VVSVDTSAP
-399 VDTAA
+399 V
-404 ATSQVASNPPTDSVT
+404 SQVPSNPSADSALSPPVR
-419 PAPLATTTSKPNV
+419 ATNEPKV
-432 RPIAQRAGGLRA
+432 RPVAHRAP
-444 GRRTSA
+444 RRTSA
-450 ARDSRQDQRSLP
+450 ARSAERDAVPS
-462 APQFARLTVASEP
+462 FARLTVASEP
-475 YGTLFVDG
+475 YGTLYVDG
-483 VEIGDTPIANY
+483 VEVGDTPIANY
-494 SLPVGQRVELRV
+494 ALPLGRRVELRV

-524 AIRRRYVLESGEQP
+524 PVRRRYILEPGEQP

>member
-1 MDCTHCRTPLPDE
+1 MNCTHCHTPLPDE
-14 ARFCFS
+14 ARFCFA
-20 CGSDLSDG
+20 CGSDLSGG

-39 TAELQDRLTR
+39 TVELQDRLTH

-97 ARFQREAK
+97 ARFHREAK

-122 GESGLHYI
+122 SEHGLHYF
-130 VMKYVTGRSLDS
+130 VMKYVTGRSLES
-142 MLDAG
+142 ILDAG
-147 QPLPI
+147 APLPI
-152 PFALRILGEAAA
+152 PFAVRMLTEAAA

-182 NIMLGADDQ
+182 NIMLSADDQ

-256 GDAAHT
+256 GDSAHT

-270 QPPRVMS
+270 QPPRVAS

-298 DERFATMEEFA
+298 DERFATMEDFA
-309 RALRGESVAGAV
+309 RALRGEGMGAAPARP
-321 TAKPS
+321 T
-326 TRALNAATVRMAR
+326 TRAVNAATVRMTQPR
-339 PMRKRPSRKRAVI
+339 PRPRKSRRAPAI
-352 VSLAVLVAAGALA
+352 AAAALILAAGALGAKLVLGRSNA
-365 ARAVTGRPGVVAS
+365 APTGTPTELAASPPPAAPPNIVAS
-378 TSTLSETVAPPPGA
+378 ADTSI
-392 TPLVVAP
+392 
-399 VDTAA
+399 
-404 ATSQVASNPPTDSVT
+404 ATSPTTSSPSTDSTV
-419 PAPLATTTSKPNV
+419 PDPAIALNAPRSRPIGQRLARRVNGARSGDADRSAPL
-432 RPIAQRAGGLRA
+432 R
-444 GRRTSA
+444 
-450 ARDSRQDQRSLP
+450 
-462 APQFARLTVASEP
+462 QFARLTVAAEP
-475 YGTLFVDG
+475 YGTLYVDG
-483 VEIGDTPIANY
+483 VEVGDTPIANY
-494 SLPVGQRVELRV
+494 QVPVGRRVELRV
-506 ERDGYKTKRESIM
+506 ERDGYKTRRESIM
-519 ISGPN
+519 VNGPN
-524 AIRRRYVLESGEQP
+524 AIRRRYILESGEQP

>member
-1 MDCTHCRTPLPDE
+1 
-14 ARFCFS
+14 
-20 CGSDLSDG
+20 
-28 GVKTVVRPRDV
+28 
-39 TAELQDRLTR
+39 
-49 VLSGRYTVQKLLGA
+49 
-63 GGMGAVF
+63 
-70 LADDLTLERAVAIKV
+70 
-85 LPPDMSRDERVV
+85 
-97 ARFQREAK
+97 
-105 TAAKLDH
+105 
-112 PNIIPIHRVE
+112 
-122 GESGLHYI
+122 
-130 VMKYVTGRSLDS
+130 

-256 GDAAHT
+256 GDSAHT

-270 QPPRVMS
+270 QPPRVVS

-298 DERFATMEEFA
+298 DERFATMEDFA
-309 RALRGESVAGAV
+309 RAMRGESVAGAV

-339 PMRKRPSRKRAVI
+339 PAKRKRPSRKRAV
-352 VSLAVLVAAGALA
+352 VATLTVLGAAGALA
-365 ARAVTGRPGVVAS
+365 AWTLVGRQDVAGSTMSPPAAPPLPVAS
-378 TSTLSETVAPPPGA
+378 
-392 TPLVVAP
+392 
-399 VDTAA
+399 VDTSPSI
-404 ATSQVASNPPTDSVT
+404 SQVASNPAIDSVV
-419 PAPLATTTSKPNV
+419 PAPVAPTNESKA
-432 RPIAQRAGGLRA
+432 RPIAQGAGALRA

-450 ARDSRQDQRSLP
+450 PPAGRSRDARQDQRSLP
-462 APQFARLTVASEP
+462 ARQFARLTVASEP

-524 AIRRRYVLESGEQP
+524 AIRRRYILESGEQP

>member
-1 MDCTHCRTPLPDE
+1 MDCTHCHTPLPDE

-20 CGSDLSDG
+20 CGSDLSGG

-39 TAELQDRLTR
+39 TVELQDRLTH
-49 VLSGRYTVQKLLGA
+49 VLAGRYKVQKLLGA

-122 GESGLHYI
+122 SESGIHYF
-130 VMKYVTGRSLDS
+130 VMKYVTGRSLES

-147 QPLPI
+147 KPLPI
-152 PFALRILGEAAA
+152 PFAMRILAEAAA

-182 NIMLGADDQ
+182 NIMLGQDDQ

-229 RDVDGRADQ
+229 REVDGRADQ
-238 YSLAVLGHQLFT
+238 YSLAVLGHHLFT

-256 GDAAHT
+256 GDSAHT

-270 QPPRVMS
+270 EPPRAAS

-285 VDAALDRALRKEP
+285 ADAALHRALRKEP

-309 RALRGESVAGAV
+309 RALRGEAVAGA
-321 TAKPS
+321 TRPS
-326 TRALNAATVRMAR
+326 TRALNAATVRMTQPAR
-339 PMRKRPSRKRAVI
+339 RKQPSRRGVWGAL
-352 VSLAVLVAAGALA
+352 LAVLVVAGVVGAWMIARPKAAPATA
-365 ARAVTGRPGVVAS
+365 SSNEIAAVTPPS
-378 TSTLSETVAPPPGA
+378 APPP
-392 TPLVVAP
+392 VVSI
-399 VDTAA
+399 DTTAA
-404 ATSQVASNPPTDSVT
+404 VSSIPSNPQTDSTASPAVT
-419 PAPLATTTSKPNV
+419 AAREPRV
-432 RPIAQRAGGLRA
+432 RPLAQRAA
-444 GRRTSA
+444 RRTSA
-450 ARDSRQDQRSLP
+450 GRSADRDAVQ
-462 APQFARLTVASEP
+462 AFARLTVASEP
-475 YGTLFVDG
+475 YGTLYVDG
-483 VEIGDTPIANY
+483 VEVGDTPIANY
-494 SLPVGQRVELRV
+494 LLPVGRRVELRV
-506 ERDGYKTKRESIM
+506 ERDGYRTKRESIM

-524 AIRRRYVLESGEQP
+524 PVRRRYILDPGEQP

>member
-1 MDCTHCRTPLPDE
+1 MNCTHCQTPLPDE

-20 CGSDLSDG
+20 CGSDLSGG

-39 TAELQDRLTR
+39 TAELQERMTH
-49 VLSGRYTVQKLLGA
+49 VLAGRYRVQKLLGA

-70 LADDLTLERAVAIKV
+70 LADDLTLEREVAIKV
-85 LPPDMSRDERVV
+85 LPPDMSRDDRVV

-122 GESGLHYI
+122 SEGGLHYF

-142 MLDAG
+142 MLDDG
-147 QPLPI
+147 RPLPI
-152 PFALRILGEAAA
+152 PFAMRVLSEAAA

-238 YSLAVLGHQLFT
+238 YSLAVVGYQLFT

-256 GDAAHT
+256 GDSAHT

-270 QPPRVMS
+270 EPPRAS
-277 LRPDVPPA
+277 SSRSDVPA
-285 VDAALDRALRKEP
+285 AADAALNRALRKEP
-298 DERFATMEEFA
+298 NERFATMEEFA
-309 RALRGESVAGAV
+309 RALRGEALASTGPR
-321 TAKPS
+321 PS
-326 TRALNAATVRMAR
+326 TRALNAATV
-339 PMRKRPSRKRAVI
+339 PMKRSAPRKKRSHAALVAAA
-352 VSLAVLVAAGALA
+352 LAVLVGGGAAGAW
-365 ARAVTGRPGVVAS
+365 VVMNRQPTTEVPKAPAS
-378 TSTLSETVAPPPGA
+378 QIETAPPPA
-392 TPLVVAP
+392 AP
-399 VDTAA
+399 
-404 ATSQVASNPPTDSVT
+404 
-419 PAPLATTTSKPNV
+419 PLATASVDTTPAMPATSSTTADDSAPPVVTKRPV
-432 RPIAQRAGGLRA
+432 RPLANVAARRAA
-444 GRRTSA
+444 RRTA
-450 ARDSRQDQRSLP
+450 PDEDRQRPDV
-462 APQFARLTVASEP
+462 QFARLTVASEP
-475 YGTLFVDG
+475 YGTLYVDG
-483 VEIGDTPIANY
+483 VEVGDTPIANHP
-494 SLPVGQRVELRV
+494 LPIGRRVELRV
-506 ERDGYKTKRESIM
+506 ERDGYRTKRESIM

-524 AIRRRYVLESGEQP
+524 PVRRRYILEPAEQP